1 MNVLL
6 VISDICLF
14 LTVLFVILW
23 YVTSRDSVYET
34 VDGDIVSTRRVFLII
49 SVVCFCSWIVI
60 EFNKYF

>member
-1 MNVLL
+1 MNALI

-34 VDGDIVSTRRVFLII
+34 VDGDVVSTKKVFLII
-49 SVVCFCSWIVI
+49 SIVCFCFWIVI
-60 EFNKYF
+60 EFDQYF